1 MISLSF
7 DSLRSSILDSANL
20 VHHMDSVMR
29 LIVEDD
35 VSDAEQEACAHQ
47 MVQPWTGDPED
58 EGRGKQG
65 DTSARKVIQWM
76 PSDLKLSV
84 IWLELVV
91 GKTLG
96 S

>member
-1 MISLSF
+1 M
-7 DSLRSSILDSANL
+7 DSA
-20 VHHMDSVMR
+20 MR
-29 LIVEDD
+29 LVVEDD
-35 VSDAEQEACAHQ
+35 VGDAEQGACAHQ

-65 DTSARKVIQWM
+65 DTSARKVIQWTNKAWM